1 LKRWAPI
8 CKRDRELMIGP
19 QISQVPDELADNLRT
34 LYQRLDELAP
44 SLAGV
49 DDWPAHQLRLVAE
62 AGLLSWGLPIEFGG
76 RAVSDVQMLA
86 AYEAL
91 AAACLT
97 TTFVL
102 TQRNAACQRIANSDN
117 REIKSELLP
126 RLASGQSFATVG
138 ISHLTTS
145 RQHLAKPAVKA
156 LETDTGFVL
165 EGTVPWV
172 TGARFAEHL
181 VSGGTL
187 ADGRQVLM
195 AVPASLPGVE
205 VKPSMKLLA
214 LSASQTATVAFTEV
228 HVDRRF
234 LLAGPIENVMRVG
247 GGGAGSLTTSAL
259 AVGLTGGI
267 LKRLSSEAERRPDLV
282 PIHQALE
289 AEHAEARASLFAAA
303 PESKTASAGTPGP
316 ELVRQQANSLVLRV
330 AQAYLA
336 ASKGAGFVSGHP
348 AERAVR
354 EAMFFLV
361 WSCPQ
366 PVVSAALREFAC
378 VIDS

>member
-1 LKRWAPI
+1 MNSQQFPPTSDEVAG
-8 CKRDRELMIGP
+8 ELRALCA
-19 QISQVPDELADNLRT
+19 QLEELTSGLSD
-34 LYQRLDELAP
+34 
-44 SLAGV
+44 V
-49 DDWPAHQLRLVAE
+49 DDWPGHQLLLLAE
-62 AGLLSWGLPIEFGG
+62 AGLLGWGLPVEFGG
-76 RAVSDVQMLA
+76 RAVGETEMLV
-86 AYEAL
+86 AYETL

-117 REIKSELLP
+117 EEIRAELLP
-126 RLASGQSFATVG
+126 PLCVGESFATVG

-145 RQHLAKPAVKA
+145 RQHLAKPPVSAV
-156 LETDTGFVL
+156 ETPTGFVL
-165 EGTVPWV
+165 NGTVPWV
-172 TGARFAEHL
+172 TGARSADHL

-187 ADGRQVLM
+187 TDGRQVLM
-195 AVPASLPGVE
+195 AVPTSLPGVE
-205 VKPSMKLLA
+205 VKPPMQLLA
-214 LSASQTATVAFTEV
+214 LSASQTATVAFNDV
-228 HVDRRF
+228 HVPRRA
-234 LLAGPIENVMRVG
+234 LLAGPVEQVMRQK

-259 AVGLTGGI
+259 AVGLIRGI
-267 LKRLSSEAERRPDLV
+267 LARLSHEAERRPDLL

-289 AEHAEARASLFAAA
+289 AERLEAAA
-303 PESKTASAGTPGP
+303 DLRAAATGTKAESGSPPTSESA
-316 ELVRQQANSLVLRV
+316 RQKANSLVLRA

-336 ASKGAGFVSGHP
+336 ASKGAGFVVGHP

>member
-1 LKRWAPI
+1 MQNSPI
-8 CKRDRELMIGP
+8 ISGEDGVKLRALSAQLEELSP
-19 QISQVPDELADNLRT
+19 ALVD
-34 LYQRLDELAP
+34 
-44 SLAGV
+44 V
-49 DDWPAHQLRLVAE
+49 DDWPGHQLHELVAA
-62 AGLLSWGLPIEFGG
+62 AGLLRWGLPAEFGG
-76 RAVSDVQMLA
+76 VAVSDTAMLN
-86 AYEAL
+86 AYETL

-117 REIKSELLP
+117 REIKAELLP
-126 RLASGQSFATVG
+126 PLCAGESFATVG

-145 RQHLAKPAVKA
+145 RQHLAKPAVSA
-156 LETDTGFVL
+156 VETSDGFVL
-165 EGTVPWV
+165 DGTVPWV
-172 TGARFAEHL
+172 TGAPAAEHL
-181 VSGGTL
+181 VSGGAL
-187 ADGRQVLM
+187 ADGRQVLL
-195 AVPASLPGVE
+195 AFPASLEGVE
-205 VKPSMKLLA
+205 IKPPLQLLA
-214 LSASQTATVAFTEV
+214 LSASQTTNVVFHQV
-228 HVDRRF
+228 HVPRRN
-234 LLAGPIENVMRVG
+234 LLAGPVEHVMRIG

-259 AVGLTGGI
+259 AVGVTRGV
-267 LKRLSSEAERRPDLV
+267 LKRLAHEAERRPDLL
-282 PIHQALE
+282 PIYEALE
-289 AEHAEARASLFAAA
+289 AECKEATGDLYAAA
-303 PESKTASAGTPGP
+303 TGTKTNSGSAPSS
-316 ELVRQQANSLVLRV
+316 ELVRQEANSLVLRA

>member
-1 LKRWAPI
+1 MSSQLP
-8 CKRDRELMIGP
+8 P
-19 QISQVPDELADNLRT
+19 QSSDDLASNLRALCAQLEELAGALSDI
-34 LYQRLDELAP
+34 E
-44 SLAGV
+44 
-49 DDWPAHQLRLVAE
+49 DWPGHQLQLVAE
-62 AGLLSWGLPIEFGG
+62 AGVLGWGLPVEFGG
-76 RAVSDVQMLA
+76 HPVSDIEMLA
-86 AYEAL
+86 AYETL
-91 AAACLT
+91 ASACLT

-117 REIKSELLP
+117 REIKAELLP
-126 RLASGQSFATVG
+126 PLCSGELFVTVG

-145 RQHLAKPAVKA
+145 RQHLAKPAVSA
-156 LETDTGFVL
+156 IETESGFVL
-165 EGTVPWV
+165 NGTVPWV
-172 TGARFAEHL
+172 TGAPAAQYL

-187 ADGRQVLM
+187 VDGRQVLV
-195 AVPASLPGVE
+195 AIPASLPGIE
-205 VKPSMKLLA
+205 IKPPLRLLA
-214 LSASQTATVAFTEV
+214 LSASQTATVEFKDV
-228 HVDRRF
+228 HVPRRS
-234 LLAGPIENVMRVG
+234 LLAGPVENVMRVG

-267 LKRLSSEAERRPDLV
+267 LRRLSDEAERRPDLV
-282 PIHQALE
+282 PIQRALQGECDQAK
-289 AEHAEARASLFAAA
+289 ADMSAAA
-303 PESKTASAGTPGP
+303 TGVTTASAKSPTS
-316 ELVRQQANSLVLRV
+316 ELVRREANSLVLRA

-336 ASKGAGFVSGHP
+336 ASKGAGFVTGHP

>member
-1 LKRWAPI
+1 MNSQSFPPPAPH
-8 CKRDRELMIGP
+8 L
-19 QISQVPDELADNLRT
+19 SDELGARLRD
-34 LYQRLDELAP
+34 LCAQLDELAGG
-44 SLAGV
+44 LV
-49 DDWPAHQLRLVAE
+49 DVEDWPGHQLWLIAE
-62 AGLLSWGLPIEFGG
+62 SGLMKWGLPPEFGG
-76 RAVSDVQMLA
+76 RAVGETDILA
-86 AYEAL
+86 AYETL

-117 REIKSELLP
+117 EELKAELLP
-126 RLASGQSFATVG
+126 PLCRGESFATVG

-145 RQHLAKPAVKA
+145 RQHLAKPPVTAV
-156 LETDTGFVL
+156 ETESGFVL
-165 EGTVPWV
+165 KGTVPWV
-172 TGARFAEHL
+172 TGARAADHL

-187 ADGRQVLM
+187 ADGRQLLI
-195 AVPASLPGVE
+195 ALPKSLAGVE
-205 VKPSMKLLA
+205 TEPPMRLLA
-214 LSASQTATVAFTEV
+214 LSASQTATVVFNDVAV
-228 HVDRRF
+228 PRRF
-234 LLAGPIENVMRVG
+234 LLAGPVEHVMRQG

-259 AVGLTGGI
+259 AVGLTRGI
-267 LKRLSSEAERRPDLV
+267 LGRLTHEAERRPDLV
-282 PIHQALE
+282 PIHVALQAEWTETSADLY
-289 AEHAEARASLFAAA
+289 AAA
-303 PESKTASAGTPGP
+303 TGTKRPTAPTATSES
-316 ELVRQQANSLVLRV
+316 VRQKANSLVLRA

-336 ASKGAGFVSGHP
+336 ASKGAGFVTGHP